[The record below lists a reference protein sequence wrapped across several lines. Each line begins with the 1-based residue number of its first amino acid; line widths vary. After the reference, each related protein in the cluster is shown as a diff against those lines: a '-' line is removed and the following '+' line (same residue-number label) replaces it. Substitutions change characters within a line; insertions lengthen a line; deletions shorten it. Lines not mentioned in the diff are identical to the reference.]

1 MKKTLLFKLFT
12 FTLLTLL
19 SVKVLKAQESVI
31 YTTGFESSEGFTATN
46 VYNNTTVL
54 KSGPNGQQWGTY
66 YGTPATTG
74 AIGGTQSMHMR
85 WYTSAVTSLGYT
97 YTDFNL
103 TNVTK
108 VTFNAA
114 NTAGINVIAS
124 YSTDEGVTY
133 TGEQTFELTTTSTLY
148 TYNIS
153 ALGAFPKVK
162 IKFTLTFATAPTATS
177 RLYLDNVSVYGIPAS
192 DVTAPTFTV
201 TPGNADINVAIN
213 KAIVLTFD
221 EAIRNIDNSEIT
233 NANVASLLTLKE
245 TNVSGINV
253 AFSATIDPAKKVITA
268 TPTTDLKNGQ
278 VYYAAITP
286 VEDAANNATTMS
298 SMTFTTI
305 SATTATISGVAIT
318 ETSPYFAGDKITI
331 TWAST
336 NVTDVKIEAWVPG
349 ENVWQELFAS
359 TPSDGSA
366 IFTLPS
372 DLQYS
377 ANYKLRIT
385 DIADANVT
393 AESST
398 FTIVAVVNNLLALR
412 ALKAGDMV
420 KYMGIATVTFTRT
433 SRNQKY
439 IQDATAAVLID
450 DLTTAPGFINGT
462 YAIGDGITNIVGKI
476 ALYSG
481 LIEFVPTQITGE
493 PATGIEIVPEVRT
506 LASLTAADQCK
517 LVKIKDFAFKTPTQW
532 DVDGKFVSSKNYDI
546 EGSDNT
552 LMAYRTAFFEADY
565 IGGQV
570 PVGPFSSV
578 VLVGQFNAQIQIT
591 ARSWSDMTLP
601 FVLPK
606 LVITEIMYNSPETTG
621 DEEWIEVYNNG
632 TSPVDMSGYFI
643 LDSDPLHIPDPMVI
657 PSGSIIAPGAYF
669 TIETSTFGFFPF
681 VPGCNV
687 LGGGTGKFNF
697 GNSSDQ
703 VKLYHSNGQL
713 IDSVLY
719 ADTAPWPTAA
729 DGGGSSLTLCNPNL
743 DNSLASSWE
752 ASLDEFTT
760 LQSTKIYATP
770 GTGCVLHT
778 KVAPKLQNEIT
789 VYPNPTSDE
798 LYISNPANDLLEIT
812 ILSAIGKPLKSLQ
825 SAKGIASFDLSGLP
839 KGMYFVK
846 MNNKTQKTTQMKK
859 VVVN

>member
-85 WYTSAVTSLGYT
+85 WYTSAVTNLGYT

-108 VTFNAA
+108 VTFNAS

-278 VYYAAITP
+278 VYYAAIAP

-336 NVTDVKIEAWVPG
+336 NVTDVKIEAWVPS

-697 GNSSDQ
+697 GNTSDQ
-703 VKLYHSNGQL
+703 VKLYHSNGKL

-719 ADTAPWPTAA
+719 TDSAPWPTGA
-729 DGGGSSLTLCNPNL
+729 DGGGSSLTLCDPNL